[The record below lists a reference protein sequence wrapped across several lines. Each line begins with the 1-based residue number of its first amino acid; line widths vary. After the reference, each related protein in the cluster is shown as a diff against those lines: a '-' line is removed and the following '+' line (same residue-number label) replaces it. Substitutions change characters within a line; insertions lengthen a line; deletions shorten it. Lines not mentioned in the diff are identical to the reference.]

1 MQAVIAWLL
10 AAAALAG
17 GYLSY
22 GWPGVMLAVTCIV
35 FWLLLQFNRTLR
47 VMRRAGERPVGT
59 VDNAVMLHARLRV
72 GMPLLAIVG
81 MTRSLGRPLEDAS
94 MAQDAPGD
102 EAYQWRD
109 GAGDRVVVHCAR
121 GRCTRW
127 ELLRQARPAES
138 TADPAVD

>member
-59 VDNAVMLHARLRV
+59 VDNAVMLHARLRA
-72 GMPLLAIVG
+72 GMPLLAIIG
-81 MTRSLGRPLEDAS
+81 MTRSLGRPVEDAGTQ
-94 MAQDAPGD
+94 QDAPGS
-102 EAYQWRD
+102 EAYEWRD

-121 GRCTRW
+121 GRCSRW
-127 ELLRQARPAES
+127 ELLRHGGPAES
-138 TADPAVD
+138 TADTALD

>member
-10 AAAALAG
+10 AVAALAG

-22 GWPGVMLAVTCIV
+22 GWPGVVLAVTCIV

-72 GMPLLAIVG
+72 GMPLLSIVG
-81 MTRSLGRPLEDAS
+81 MTRSLGRLVEDAGTP
-94 MAQDAPGD
+94 QDAPGS
-102 EAYQWRD
+102 ETYEWRD

-121 GRCTRW
+121 GRCSRW
-127 ELLRQARPAES
+127 QLLRHAGPAAS
-138 TADPAVD
+138 MADPAVD